1 MVDQHLTRLCSNLE
15 PLRQVDGVTDGR
27 KVEELVCAHI
37 TDHDITSCHPNAE
50 VELVR
55 RVGQIVMHFI
65 CPLHNFQG
73 CPDRAQG
80 VIDLW
85 IGRIPQSHDSI
96 PHEFIQC
103 TLLLK
108 NGMGCQGEIII
119 QHAEEY
125 FRLSYF
131 AKMRESVQVR
141 KQDGGLLAL
150 GGNIFNM
157 AVVGTA
163 VSFMAYRTIRRI
175 AGDRAWGI
183 LGGGFTAGWLSIVV
197 AALGVA
203 LQLAASGSSR
213 ANIAVPAMGGVHA
226 LIGIGEGL
234 ITAGALAFVYA
245 SRRDLLIAGGARP
258 VGGRAVWLGGLIVA
272 LALAAASPLASA
284 NPDGLEWV
292 AQQQGFFNR
301 AQAPSYQIIP
311 DYALPGVSDAA
322 LATILAGI
330 VGVLIV
336 LGVAL
341 AIAYARRNRRSAEG

>member
-1 MVDQHLTRLCSNLE
+1 MLLLPIAIPARMHI
-15 PLRQVDGVTDGR
+15 PDGFLSGAVSIALWALAILIVGYA
-27 KVEELVCAHI
+27 L
-37 TDHDITSCHPNAE
+37 
-50 VELVR
+50 R
-55 RVGQIVMHFI
+55 RVGKDLDERKVPMMGVLAACIFAGQMLNFTVAGGTSGHLMGAAIATILLGPWASIVVLT
-65 CPLHNFQG
+65 C
-73 CPDRAQG
+73 
-80 VIDLW
+80 VV
-85 IGRIPQSHDSI
+85 
-96 PHEFIQC
+96 
-103 TLLLK
+103 
-108 NGMGCQGEIII
+108 
-119 QHAEEY
+119 
-125 FRLSYF
+125 
-131 AKMRESVQVR
+131 SVQALIF
-141 KQDGGLLAL
+141 QDGGLLAL

-213 ANIAVPAMGGVHA
+213 ANIAIPAMGGVHA